1 MDAQSYQAL
10 REHAAYIDLTGRGKI
25 RVSGEDRAR
34 LLHAMCTNHVQNLQP
49 GAGCYAFFLT
59 AQGRIIADVNVYC
72 MPDYLLLDTEPETR
86 AAIMSHLDQFIIAD
100 DVSLADFTDTTS
112 TLTIEGP
119 AAEQILTSLGA
130 VPAHVPFSLV
140 EWGHSQIAHWTYTG
154 APGYAI
160 YVMVDEK
167 PALLEKLAGAGVPQA
182 DMATAEVV
190 RLENGRPRYGTE
202 ITEANIPQE
211 TQQMGAVHLS
221 KGCYLGQEIVERVRS
236 RGHVN
241 RVLASVE
248 IDGNEPPAPGAKI
261 QSSGADVGE
270 VVSAAYSPAKSKV
283 VGFARLR
290 AEAAADGAELAV
302 GGRRTTTVKRSAP
315 TSEH

>member
-86 AAIMSHLDQFIIAD
+86 AAIMAHLDKFIIAD
-100 DVSLADFTDTTS
+100 DVSLADFTDATH

-119 AAEQILTSLGA
+119 AAEQVLTGLGA
-130 VPAHVPFSLV
+130 VPAHSPHSLV
-140 EWGHSQIAHWTYTG
+140 EWGRAQIAKWTWTG
-154 APGYAI
+154 QPGYSI
-160 YVMVDEK
+160 FVSVDEK
-167 PALLEKLAGAGVPQA
+167 PELLEKLAAAGVPQA

-241 RVLASVE
+241 RVLASIE
-248 IDGNEPPAPGAKI
+248 IEGNEPPAPGAKI
-261 QSSGADVGE
+261 QSSGTDVGE
-270 VVSAAYSPAKSKV
+270 VISAAYSPAKSKIV
-283 VGFARLR
+283 AFARMR

-302 GGRRTTTVKRSAP
+302 NGRPAMSVKRSAL